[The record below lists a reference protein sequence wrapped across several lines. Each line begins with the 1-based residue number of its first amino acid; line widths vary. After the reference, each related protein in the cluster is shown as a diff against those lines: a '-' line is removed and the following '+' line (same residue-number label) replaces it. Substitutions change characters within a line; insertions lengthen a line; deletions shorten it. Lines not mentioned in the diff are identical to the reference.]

1 MKLEEVPDILQ
12 EVEQTLKGGELSP
25 QVEEAVQKLLNLVEQ
40 LVAQQRNLA
49 AEVQRLKE
57 LLEAKKRGKTTAD
70 QTAEKK
76 PDDHSSEQQRRERQ
90 PPAAK
95 SAHDR
100 RSFKPL
106 VVHEERPCPV
116 DPQGLPPDAQRCL
129 DEPVVVQDIRIAAH
143 NIRFLREVYYSP
155 SLDKYFRGPLPP
167 GFDAGDF
174 GPELRSL
181 IIALKY
187 CGNMSEPKIRELLDN
202 FEVQVSAGST
212 SHVLTD
218 TAEEFADDD
227 HEIFLAGVGS
237 TTYQQTDDTSARV
250 AGEFWHTHILCNPFY
265 TLFAT
270 HPHKDRLTILAV
282 LQNIRT
288 EGLQYRFDGTT
299 RQWLAEWKLP
309 QVWQARVAELGDCTL
324 TAAELKATLDAWFGA
339 DRAPQTRLDIEQAA
353 AIVYYRQQTDVPVVQ
368 TLVCDD
374 APQAKSI
381 TESLAL
387 CWIHDGRHYA
397 KLTPVVPSHAEKL
410 AAFQTRYWD
419 YYAKLQRY
427 RDGPSPTFAA
437 ELRTEFDTLFS
448 TETGYAALDDR
459 IAKTHAKAAELLTV
473 LTHPQVPLH
482 NNTSELGARVS
493 ARRRDVSLHS
503 RRPRGARAMDIFT
516 TIVQTC
522 KKLGVSAYRY
532 FRARLLRSPDHPHLA
547 ALIRAAAS
555 V

>member
-1 MKLEEVPDILQ
+1 MKLEEVSDILK
-12 EVEQTLKGGELSP
+12 EVEQTLKCGELSP
-25 QVEEAVQKLLNLVEQ
+25 QVEGAVQKLLNLVEQ
-40 LVAQQRNLA
+40 LVAQQRNLL

-57 LLEAKKRGKTTAD
+57 LLEAKKRGKTTGDMA
-70 QTAEKK
+70 TEKQAG
-76 PDDHSSEQQRRERQ
+76 DHSSEKQRRERQ

-95 SAHDR
+95 VTPDL

-106 VVHEERPCPV
+106 AVHEERRCPV
-116 DPQGLPPDAQRCL
+116 DPQLLPPDAQRCG
-129 DEPVVVQDIRIAAH
+129 DEPVVVQDIRVAAH

-202 FEVQVSAGST
+202 FDVPVSAGST

-218 TAEEFADDD
+218 TAEEFARDY

-250 AGEFWHTHILCNPFY
+250 AGQFWHTHILCNPFY

-282 LQNIRT
+282 LQNIPT
-288 EGLQYRFDGTT
+288 EELRYRFDATT
-299 RQWLAEWKLP
+299 RQWLSQWELP
-309 QVWQARVAELGDCTL
+309 QVWQARVAGLGDRTL
-324 TAAELKATLDAWFGA
+324 TAAELKTTLDAWFGQ
-339 DRAPQTRLDIEQAA
+339 DRRPQTRLDIEQAA

-374 APQAKSI
+374 APQAKSV

-397 KLTPVVPSHAEKL
+397 KLTPVVPSHVEKL

-427 RDGPSPTFAA
+427 RDGPSPTLAA

-448 TETGYAALDDR
+448 TQTGYAALDDR
-459 IAKTHAKAAELLTV
+459 IAKTRAKSAELLTV
-473 LTHPQVPLH
+473 LLHRQVPLH

-503 RRPRGARAMDIFT
+503 RSQRGARAMDIFT

-532 FRARLLRSPDHPHLA
+532 FRARLLRSPDHPRLG